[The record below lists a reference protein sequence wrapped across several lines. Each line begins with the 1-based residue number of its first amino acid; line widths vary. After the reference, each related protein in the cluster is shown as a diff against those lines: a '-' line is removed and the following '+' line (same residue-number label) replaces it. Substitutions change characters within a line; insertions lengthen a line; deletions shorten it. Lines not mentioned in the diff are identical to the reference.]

1 MRIEDVVALAK
12 AGFNVN
18 QISEM
23 NKQMMSQQMP
33 VQQMPAQQMP
43 AQQMPAQ
50 QMPVQQ
56 MPVQQMPVQ
65 QMPAQQMPAQQMPA
79 QQMPVQGDAYMQ
91 KLNEILSGV
100 QMSAI
105 NNTQIMNPPET
116 ADDILAHIINPKEQ
130 EVK

>member
-43 AQQMPAQ
+43 VQQMPAQQMPAQQMPVQQMPAQ

-56 MPVQQMPVQ
+56 MPVQ
-65 QMPAQQMPAQQMPA
+65 
-79 QQMPVQGDAYMQ
+79 GDAYME

-105 NNTQIMNPPET
+105 NNSQIMNPPET

>member
-33 VQQMPAQQMP
+33 VQQMP
-43 AQQMPAQ
+43 
-50 QMPVQQ
+50 
-56 MPVQQMPVQ
+56 VQQMPVQ

-79 QQMPVQGDAYMQ
+79 KQMPAQQMPVQQMPAQGDAYME

-105 NNTQIMNPPET
+105 NNSQIMNPPET

>member
-33 VQQMPAQQMP
+33 VQQMPVQQMP
-43 AQQMPAQ
+43 VQQMPVQQMPAQ

-56 MPVQQMPVQ
+56 MPVQQMPV
-65 QMPAQQMPAQQMPA
+65 

-105 NNTQIMNPPET
+105 NNSQIMNPPET

>member
-23 NKQMMSQQMP
+23 NKQMMLHHTP
-33 VQQMPAQQMP
+33 VQQT
-43 AQQMPAQ
+43 
-50 QMPVQQ
+50 PVQQ
-56 MPVQQMPVQ
+56 MPVQQTPVQ
-65 QMPAQQMPAQQMPA
+65 QMPVQQTPVQQMPVQQTPV
-79 QQMPVQGDAYMQ
+79 QQTPVQGDAYMQ

-105 NNTQIMNPPET
+105 NNSQIMNPPET

>member
-23 NKQMMSQQMP
+23 NKQMMSQQMH
-33 VQQMPAQQMP
+33 VQQMPAQQMPVQQMP

-56 MPVQQMPVQ
+56 MPAQQMPV
-65 QMPAQQMPAQQMPA
+65 
-79 QQMPVQGDAYMQ
+79 QQMPVQGDAYME

-105 NNTQIMNPPET
+105 NNSQIMNPPET

>member
-23 NKQMMSQQMP
+23 NKQMMSHRMAVQQMP

-56 MPVQQMPVQ
+56 MP
-65 QMPAQQMPAQQMPA
+65 AQQMPA
-79 QQMPVQGDAYMQ
+79 QGDAYMQ

-105 NNTQIMNPPET
+105 NNSQIMNPPET

>member
-33 VQQMPAQQMP
+33 VQQMP
-43 AQQMPAQ
+43 
-50 QMPVQQ
+50 V
-56 MPVQQMPVQ
+56 
-65 QMPAQQMPAQQMPA
+65 

-105 NNTQIMNPPET
+105 NNSQIMNPPET

>member
-33 VQQMPAQQMP
+33 VQQMP
-43 AQQMPAQ
+43 
-50 QMPVQQ
+50 VQQ
-56 MPVQQMPVQ
+56 MPV
-65 QMPAQQMPAQQMPA
+65 

-105 NNTQIMNPPET
+105 NNSQIMNPPET

>member
-23 NKQMMSQQMP
+23 NKQIMSQQMP
-33 VQQMPAQQMP
+33 V
-43 AQQMPAQ
+43 
-50 QMPVQQ
+50 
-56 MPVQQMPVQ
+56 
-65 QMPAQQMPAQQMPA
+65 

-105 NNTQIMNPPET
+105 NNSQIMNPPET